1 MKNKIKVLHFAELLF
16 YCIFIYFTILKYKL
30 IIIYFIMTNIEISF
44 DQETGYYDA
53 CVLDKGIA
61 TQ

>member
-1 MKNKIKVLHFAELLF
+1 
-16 YCIFIYFTILKYKL
+16 
-30 IIIYFIMTNIEISF
+30 MTNIEISF

-61 TQ
+61 TQGKSLDSVVANIGSALQLSKRDTSM